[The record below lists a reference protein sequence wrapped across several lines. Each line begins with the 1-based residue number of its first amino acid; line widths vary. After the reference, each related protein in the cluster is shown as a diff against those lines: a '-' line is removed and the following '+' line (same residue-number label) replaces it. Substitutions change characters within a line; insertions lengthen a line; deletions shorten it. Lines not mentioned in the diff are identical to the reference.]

1 MKKLK
6 NLLCNKDFCLG
17 VVFVSMF
24 VVCVGASLASISI
37 SLGLGLVAFGGVF
50 AVPSIII
57 SDKLLKKQNSNNQE
71 NIKVNNSK
79 TNNNSQ
85 QNNIEVY
92 EYSNPNKSNISQNVH
107 KFEVERYNI
116 IQHFRER

>member
-6 NLLCNKDFCLG
+6 KLLCNKDFCLG
-17 VVFVSMF
+17 DVFVSMF

-85 QNNIEVY
+85 QNN
-92 EYSNPNKSNISQNVH
+92 NKVLIMYLQIGLMVIYLLCI
-107 KFEVERYNI
+107 FICPVI
-116 IQHFRER
+116 IV